1 MVCKLQINYEGE
13 VSQTV
18 MQASTWCIYPDQIH
32 QNVFFNGNPGEI
44 YWKYQ
49 MCKKVTMKTSTLKYC
64 SENADY
70 DKPNA
75 SFNIIAKL

>member
-1 MVCKLQINYEGE
+1 MVFKIKINYEGE
-13 VSQTV
+13 VSETL

-32 QNVFFNGNPGEI
+32 QNIVFDGNPGET

-49 MCKKVTMKTSTLKYC
+49 MCKIITMKTSMLKHC
-64 SENADY
+64 GENADY
-70 DKPNA
+70 DKRDA

>member
-1 MVCKLQINYEGE
+1 
-13 VSQTV
+13 
-18 MQASTWCIYPDQIH
+18 
-32 QNVFFNGNPGEI
+32 
-44 YWKYQ
+44 